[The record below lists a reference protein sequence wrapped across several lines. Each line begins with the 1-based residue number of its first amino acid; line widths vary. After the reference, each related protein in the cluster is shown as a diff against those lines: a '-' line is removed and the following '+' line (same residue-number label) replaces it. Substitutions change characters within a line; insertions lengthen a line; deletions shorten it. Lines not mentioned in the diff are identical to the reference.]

1 MLHLG
6 RMFTFFTSTSK
17 AIWQTGVFVKNTI
30 KTELYM
36 FLVRWMDWFSQ
47 FSPLCSDR
55 SIGPPLQLSIRPGFV
70 QSTSL
75 DSMTS

>member
-30 KTELYM
+30 KTELYI
-36 FLVRWMDWFSQ
+36 FLVRWMDWFS
-47 FSPLCSDR
+47 
-55 SIGPPLQLSIRPGFV
+55 
-70 QSTSL
+70 
-75 DSMTS
+75 